1 MSKSYSVDT
10 YLEGGDTNDVFLT
23 EEGTVVKE
31 FSSISIPA
39 FTISLSYLISGTPRF
54 FTRKERMKNEKDIR
68 KVGLEKL
75 EFPEILH
82 EGERFLEFEYINGED
97 LRQKALESPENA
109 REVGIRMAEILEETR
124 EKDIHL
130 VDWFLEN
137 FIQSEEALYHVDP
150 EYSDVKGSRV
160 SGLKDLL
167 SIILTFKLLPPDN
180 CTAAINAFRER
191 FDEDARGLKITIL
204 GNFVTLLYALALGSM
219 AQKINAVK
227 NLKK

>member
-31 FSSISIPA
+31 FSSISTPA

-137 FIQSEEALYHVDP
+137 FIRSEEALYHVDP

-191 FDEDARGLKITIL
+191 FDEDTRGLKITIL